1 MWSLFWGVKFVL
13 KFVNLCANVVY
24 FELWMNEKEMKS
36 NLRKHSGLIYLSQ
49 FTLEIDLR
57 KLCEVLLLQ
66 HKDKKS
72 FYWWLTNVSKS
83 VLQVILIFIF
93 LQCSPFFE
101 WHCFYLSII
110 TLRRESKV
118 QCKLP
123 KTNSK
128 ISKKQYAL
136 LFLWDL

>member
-36 NLRKHSGLIYLSQ
+36 NLRKHSDLIYLSQ

-66 HKDKKS
+66 HKEKK
-72 FYWWLTNVSKS
+72 V
-83 VLQVILIFIF
+83 FIGG
-93 LQCSPFFE
+93 
-101 WHCFYLSII
+101 
-110 TLRRESKV
+110 
-118 QCKLP
+118 
-123 KTNSK
+123 
-128 ISKKQYAL
+128 
-136 LFLWDL
+136 